1 MPYPTTT
8 DYIFEEGL
16 DPSAVFTSPEATAL
30 LSFLRLAIPNDYR
43 GMVIVSTT
51 TPATSGQPSGYPTDW
66 YEWQQRCIWFDPSN
80 GNLFGYVT
88 GLGWQ
93 PITPAAGSIGTDEL
107 ANAAV
112 TAAKLAPNTALYL
125 LRTNAAGTAVE
136 WVALSSVLSNGSI
149 ALSSL
154 SPTGASSTLG
164 FLRSNG
170 TTNYWGALT
179 AFDINLAIPTGGLG
193 VNKLNQGAARNVLRM
208 RTDAAYAEWI
218 APTAIFDANEI
229 PITQLSP
236 GSGNANKAAVVNAL
250 GTGFEYRALPAAP
263 TVTVRTSTAA
273 AVPGV
278 GATLVYAHTLAAV
291 PTLFEAYFVCVTP
304 NNNYVA
310 GDYIHYTSVTTG
322 GGNDERPAFGLT
334 ADATNLT
341 LVQANIAPTQRNF
354 LNKTTGVSATF
365 TDAEWNVVFKATL
378 LA

>member
-8 DYIFEEGL
+8 DYIFTEGL

-30 LSFLRLAIPNDYR
+30 LSFLRLALPNDYR

-51 TPATSGQPSGYPTDW
+51 TPATSGQPTGYPTDW
-66 YEWQQRCIWFDPSN
+66 YAWQQRCIWFDPST

-112 TAAKLAPNTALYL
+112 TAAKIAPSTALYL
-125 LRTNAAGTAVE
+125 LRTNAAGTATE
-136 WVALSSVLSNGSI
+136 WVALSSVLSNGSVP
-149 ALSSL
+149 LSAI

-170 TTNYWGALT
+170 TTNFWGALT

-193 VNKLNQGAARNVLRM
+193 VNKLNQGAARYILRM

-218 APTAIFDANEI
+218 TPTGIFDAGEI
-229 PITQLSP
+229 PITLLSP
-236 GSGNANKAAVVNAL
+236 GSGNANKAAVVNAT
-250 GTGFEYRALPAAP
+250 GTAFEYRALPVAP
-263 TVTVRTSTAA
+263 TVTVRTSVAA
-273 AVPGV
+273 ALPGV
-278 GATLVYAHTLAAV
+278 GASIVYPHTLATI
-291 PTLFEAYFVCVTP
+291 PTTFAAYFVCITT
-304 NNNYVA
+304 NNNYAV
-310 GDYIHYTSVTTG
+310 GDYILHSEVTTG
-322 GGNDERPAFGLT
+322 GSNDERPAFGLT
-334 ADATNLT
+334 ADTTNLT
-341 LVQANIAPTQRNF
+341 LVQANITPTQRNF
-354 LNKTTGVSATF
+354 LNKTLGTTATF
-365 TDAEWNVVFKATL
+365 NPAEWNVIFKATL